1 MLLNEIFWF
10 SQTSL
15 GHVMKYYIMPIMYQ
29 LCTLVQNPYKKSL
42 QMEINQTKQCTLV
55 DSLSR
60 SQTRLT
66 SKQHISR
73 TCNHE
78 KKTEFL
84 FLSAFYS

>member
-15 GHVMKYYIMPIMYQ
+15 DHVMKYYIMLIMYQ

-42 QMEINQTKQCTLV
+42 QMEINQAKQCTLV
-55 DSLSR
+55 DSLNR
-60 SQTRLT
+60 IQTRLT
-66 SKQHISR
+66 SKQHVSECVIIR
-73 TCNHE
+73 
-78 KKTEFL
+78 KTELL